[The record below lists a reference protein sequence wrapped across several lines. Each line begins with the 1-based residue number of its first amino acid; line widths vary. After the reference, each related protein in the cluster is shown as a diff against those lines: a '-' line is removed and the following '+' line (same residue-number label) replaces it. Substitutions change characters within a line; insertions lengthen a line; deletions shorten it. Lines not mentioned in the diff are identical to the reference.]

1 MKKLETGHYEYTV
14 DELRDICI
22 KKCIDPENQIL
33 LFGTTLDQL
42 EEQKT
47 NLKTWFKL
55 EDLP

>member
-1 MKKLETGHYEYTV
+1 MKQLQTGHYEYTV

-22 KKCIDPENQIL
+22 KKCIDPTHQIL
-33 LFGTTLDQL
+33 LFGATLDQL

-47 NLKTWFKL
+47 NLKTWTKL